1 MNNNKTYWKGI
12 EELEQSPS
20 FLAKRENEFPEE
32 IAIDEFLG
40 DNKLKETSTARRDFL
55 KFMGFSLAAAT
66 LAACESPVVNSI
78 PYIQKPDDVDPGV
91 ANWYASTYYDGY
103 DYASILVKTR
113 EGRPIFIKGNK
124 KFGINKGAGT
134 ARITASVLPLYDT
147 ARLSGP
153 TIDGNYS
160 DWATVDAQITKTLE
174 NIAKTGG
181 KTVLL
186 TNTIISPSTLSV
198 IDTFKNKVYPE
209 GSEANFE
216 HVTYDALSYSAIRQ
230 ANKDSFDLAVIPDY
244 DFSKAKVIVSI
255 SADFLTNW
263 LLHTEYIGQYLQN
276 RKPENEWMSRHFQY
290 ESILSVTGANA
301 DVRVAIKPSEEVLV
315 AAAIYQHISGNKI
328 ANVPQHLLELTA
340 DAAKEL
346 KNAGNASLVVA
357 GSNNVV
363 LQTIVNAIND
373 KLGNYTT
380 TINLNNPVSLFQ
392 GNDKEVAELMDEIR
406 AGKIKALIMYGVNP
420 VYTLPNGKEFA
431 ELLSKIELTV
441 SFNGY
446 ADETASKCKYVCPD
460 HHYLEAWNDFQ
471 VKKNHYAL
479 AQPAIR
485 PLYETRAAQESLMV
499 WCGEAQRGDKD
510 NDTYYNIIKANWA
523 LYGFP
528 QQTAY
533 TTVEEYW
540 NYMVHNGSGSTEL
553 TPPSA
558 VPFMADLSALG
569 QKITS
574 SDGPESWEVVLY
586 TNAAMG
592 IGNQANNPW
601 LQELPDPITKVTW
614 DNYITMSP
622 ADMKELGFN
631 THIGQ
636 EEPAS
641 VASIKVGETEM
652 KLPVYP
658 QPGQARKTVG
668 IALGYG
674 RGENGENIGKSAF
687 QYGQYGEPLMQ
698 DGKPVSVGK
707 NAFIFT
713 SFVNGYISYSNVVS
727 SINDANENY
736 LLACTQTHHT
746 IMGRNSVVRETTFS
760 FYKTAPKEA
769 YNEPHELHYYG
780 EHKPVEEIDLWK
792 SHPVEEVG
800 HRWGMSVDLNTC
812 IGCGNCLVACQ
823 AENNVPVVGKDEI
836 RRSRDMHWLR
846 IDRYYSSDM
855 NKEKAKQEHIG
866 AISMYAQMEI
876 PSENSEVV
884 FMPMMCQHCNHAP
897 CETVCPVA
905 ATTHSN
911 EGLNMMAYNRCI
923 GTRYCA
929 NNCPYKVRRF
939 NWFNYTAYKK
949 FTAFNPSQDDMMR
962 MVLNPDVTVRT
973 RGVMEKC
980 TMCVQRIQAGK
991 LEAKKA
997 GKKVKDG
1004 DIVTACAD
1012 SCPTDAIT
1020 FGDWNDENSQI
1031 RKNSESKR
1039 AYQALEE
1046 VGVKPNIWYL
1056 LKVRN
1061 VEKEMVQKHHE
1072 PHTEEKHNEH
1082 A

>member
-1 MNNNKTYWKGI
+1 MSNNKTYWKGL

-20 FLAKRENEFPEE
+20 FIAKRDNEFPAE
-32 IAIDEFLG
+32 IAMDEFLG
-40 DNKLKETSTARRDFL
+40 DDKLKETSTARRDFL

-66 LAACESPVVNSI
+66 LAACESPVVKSI

-147 ARLSGP
+147 ARLKGP
-153 TIDGNYS
+153 MLDGRPS
-160 DWATVDAQITKTLE
+160 DWQTVDAAIGNKLSD
-174 NIAKTGG
+174 IAQKGG
-181 KTVLL
+181 KIVLL
-186 TNTIISPSTLSV
+186 SNTIISPSTMQV
-198 IDTFKNKVYPE
+198 VDTFKNKLSPE
-209 GSEANFE
+209 GTTLNFE
-216 HVTYDALSYSAIRQ
+216 HVTYDAVSYNAIRQ
-230 ANKDSFDLAVIPDY
+230 ANKDSFGREIIPDY

-255 SADFLTNW
+255 GADFLTNW

-301 DVRVAIKPSEEVLV
+301 DVRVAIKPSEEALV
-315 AAAIYQHISGNKI
+315 AAAIYNHLTGNKI
-328 ANVPQHLLELTA
+328 ADVPAHIVELTA

-346 KNAGNASLVVA
+346 KAAGDSTLVV
-357 GSNNVV
+357 SSSTDVNV
-363 LQTIVNAIND
+363 QIIINAIND
-373 KLGNYTT
+373 KLGNYSR
-380 TINLNNPVSLFQ
+380 TINLNNPVNLFQ
-392 GNDKEVAELMDEIR
+392 GNDKQVFELIEEIK
-406 AGKIKALIMYGVNP
+406 AGKISALIMYGVNP
-420 VYTLPNGKEFA
+420 VYTLPNGNEFA

-446 ADETASKCKYVCPD
+446 ADETATKCKYVCPD
-460 HHYLEAWNDFQ
+460 HHYLEAWNDFSP
-471 VKKNHYAL
+471 KKNHYAL

-485 PLYETRAAQESLMV
+485 PLYETRAAQESLLV
-499 WCGEAQRGDKD
+499 WCGEAKRGDKD
-510 NDTYYNIIKANWA
+510 NDTYYNVIRENWSQNM
-523 LYGFP
+523 FP
-528 QQTAY
+528 LQTAY
-533 TTVEEYW
+533 STVDEYW
-540 NYMVHNGSGSTEL
+540 NHMVHNGSSDVEL
-553 TPPSA
+553 ISATPVAFASDVNA
-558 VPFMADLSALG
+558 VAKKLPKNPD
-569 QKITS
+569 S
-574 SDGPESWEVVLY
+574 SLWEVVLY
-586 TNAAMG
+586 QNAGMG

-622 ADMKELGFN
+622 ADMKEYGFN

-636 EEPAS
+636 EQPAS
-641 VASIKVGETEM
+641 VASIKVGDVEM

-658 QPGQARKTVG
+658 QPGQAHKTVG

-674 RGENGENIGKSAF
+674 RGENGENIGKAAF
-687 QYGQYGEPLMQ
+687 QYGQYGEALTQ
-698 DGKPVSVGK
+698 DGKPVPVGK
-707 NAFIFT
+707 NAFKFT
-713 SFVNGYISYSNVVS
+713 SFVNDFISYKNIA
-727 SINDANENY
+727 SISDANDTY
-736 LLACTQTHHT
+736 PLACTQTHHT
-746 IMGRNSVVRETTFS
+746 VMGRTSVVRETTFA
-760 FYKTAPKEA
+760 FYKSAKKEE
-769 YNEPHELHYYG
+769 YNEPHEIHYYG
-780 EHKPVEEIDLWK
+780 EHKPVEEIDLWD
-792 SHPVEEVG
+792 SHPVEEIG

-855 NKEKAKQEHIG
+855 TKQKAKEEHIG
-866 AISMYAQMEI
+866 TISMYGQMEI
-876 PSENSEVV
+876 PSDNPEVV

-949 FTAFNPSQDDMMR
+949 FTAFNPVQDDMMR
-962 MVLNPDVTVRT
+962 LVLNPDVTVRT

-997 GKKVKDG
+997 GKKVEDG

-1012 SCPTDAIT
+1012 SCPTNAIT
-1020 FGDWNDENSQI
+1020 FGDWNDEHSQI
-1031 RKNSESKR
+1031 RKNSQSNR

-1061 VEKEMVQKHHE
+1061 VEKELAHNNKHHK
-1072 PHTEEKHNEH
+1072 EEKHNEH
-1082 A
+1082 V